1 VNRELLVTD
10 DLVGEA
16 VRLFLEHAP
25 RTICLSG
32 GGTPRS
38 VYEALAGAPFDWS
51 VAEVFF
57 GDERCVPPTHADS
70 NFRMVSEALL
80 ARVPATVYP
89 MPGATCDAE
98 GYERKLRER
107 FGDVPWPRFDLA
119 FLGLGEEGHTAS
131 LFLGQPALEVADRWA
146 VQVPEPGQPPWHPRI
161 TLTLPVLS
169 ASALGLFL
177 VSGASKREALGR
189 LLAGDRE
196 IPAARVTPERLVILA
211 TPEAAG

>member
-1 VNRELLVTD
+1 VNRDLVVTD

-16 VRLFLEHAP
+16 VRLFLERAP

-32 GGTPRS
+32 GATPRS
-38 VYEALAGAPFDWS
+38 VYEGLAGAPFDWS
-51 VAEVFF
+51 VTEVFF
-57 GDERCVPPTHADS
+57 GDERCVPQTHPDS
-70 NFRMVSEALL
+70 NFRMASEALL

-119 FLGLGEEGHTAS
+119 FLGLGEDGHTAS
-131 LFLGQPALEVADRWA
+131 LFPGQPALEVADRWA
-146 VQVPEPGQPPWHPRI
+146 VRVPQPGQPPRHPRI

-169 ASALGLFL
+169 ASALGIFL
-177 VSGASKREALGR
+177 VSGASKRDALRR
-189 LLAGDRE
+189 LREGDRE
-196 IPAARVTPERLVILA
+196 IPAARVTPDRLVILA
-211 TPEAAG
+211 TPDATG